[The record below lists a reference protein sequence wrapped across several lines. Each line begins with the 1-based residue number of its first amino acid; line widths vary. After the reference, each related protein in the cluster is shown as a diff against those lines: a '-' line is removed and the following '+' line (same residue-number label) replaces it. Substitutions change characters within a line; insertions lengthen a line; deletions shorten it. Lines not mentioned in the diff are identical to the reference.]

1 MGKSALQTFRA
12 ILRSLSVILTTL
24 VTLSTP
30 VGIALFAC
38 IMLLIASSVYV
49 ISLIL
54 LNSIQPVEKVLNKLN
69 SKERHLVSSVL
80 RKLIQAVRQSSYPLS
95 AMADAINAASS
106 PMPNN
111 SADFVL

>member
-1 MGKSALQTFRA
+1 MSGLPSDENTGLKGVRRGL
-12 ILRSLSVILTTL
+12 LE
-24 VTLSTP
+24 LSTMSNGSTSP
-30 VGIALFAC
+30 A
-38 IMLLIASSVYV
+38 
-49 ISLIL
+49 
-54 LNSIQPVEKVLNKLN
+54 QPVEKVLNKLN